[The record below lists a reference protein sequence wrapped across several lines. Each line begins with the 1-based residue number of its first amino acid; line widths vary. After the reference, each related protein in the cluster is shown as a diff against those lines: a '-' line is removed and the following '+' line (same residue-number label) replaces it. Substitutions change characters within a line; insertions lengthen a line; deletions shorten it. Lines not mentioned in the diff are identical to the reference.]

1 MFNFKNMK
9 NLFIAFE
16 GPDGSGKGTQID
28 LLKNYFISNN
38 INVYFTSEP
47 TSGPVG
53 KFIKQA
59 LFGDFGLSIET
70 LQTLFTAD
78 RIEHQKEINENL
90 KKSYVVTDRYYASTI
105 AYIQTMDI
113 DKQFL
118 DEIIRLNSIQKQPD
132 IWIYIRCTAEESI
145 ESIKKRKGKP
155 EIYDNKEKI
164 QSILSNYDKFFNSK
178 NNVIVINRNGRTPE
192 EIHSELIL
200 KLNKIIVQ

>member
-1 MFNFKNMK
+1 MK

-16 GPDGSGKGTQID
+16 GPDGSGKGTQIE
-28 LLKNYFISNN
+28 LLKKYFKSKN
-38 INVYFTSEP
+38 IDVYFTSEP

-90 KKSYVVTDRYYASTI
+90 KKSYVITDRYYASTI
-105 AYIQTMDI
+105 AYIQTIDI

-118 DEIIRLNSIQKQPD
+118 KEIIRLNFIQRRPD
-132 IWIYIRCTAEESI
+132 IWIYIRCTADESI
-145 ESIKKRKGKP
+145 ASIRERKGKP

-164 QSILSNYDKFFNSK
+164 ESILFNYDKFFK
-178 NNVIVINRNGRTPE
+178 TQNNVIVVNRNGRTPE
-192 EIHSELIL
+192 EINNELIL